1 MHTETEKKES
11 SALRDL
17 SKKAG
22 RFCGKVAKF
31 EDRER
36 AEEEDGVAVKVVGNL
51 VKGISAVSDIAVKL
65 AKSSF
70 VKKEETPAPA
80 EEAVEGEA
88 AAEAPEEE
96 TFAEEAVEGE
106 AAAEAPEEETFA
118 EEAVEGETAAEAP
131 EEETFAEEAVE
142 GEAAA
147 EAPEEEAVAEEAV
160 EGEAA
165 AEASKEEAVAE
176 EAAAEVP
183 EEEAAEEPE
192 PEKYSR
198 YELEKKT
205 KTQLMELAK
214 KLDVPD
220 AALWRPKDDLVDRIL
235 AKQGKNEEESD

>member
-1 MHTETEKKES
+1 MHTETEKTKS
-11 SALRDL
+11 SVLRDL

-51 VKGISAVSDIAVKL
+51 VKGISVVSDIAVKL

-70 VKKEETPAPA
+70 IEKEETPAPAEEAVEEEAAAEAPEEETVA

-96 TFAEEAVEGE
+96 TVAEEAVEE
-106 AAAEAPEEETFA
+106 
-118 EEAVEGETAAEAP
+118 
-131 EEETFAEEAVE
+131 
-142 GEAAA
+142 EAAA

-160 EGEAA
+160 E
-165 AEASKEEAVAE
+165 EEAVEEEAVEE
-176 EAAAEVP
+176 EAAAETP

>member
-51 VKGISAVSDIAVKL
+51 VKGIGAVSDIAVKL

-70 VKKEETPAPA
+70 VKKEEIPAPA
-80 EEAVEGEA
+80 EEAVE
-88 AAEAPEEE
+88 EE
-96 TFAEEAVEGE
+96 V
-106 AAAEAPEEETFA
+106 
-118 EEAVEGETAAEAP
+118 
-131 EEETFAEEAVE
+131 
-142 GEAAA
+142 AA
-147 EAPEEEAVAEEAV
+147 EAPEEEAVAGEAV
-160 EGEAA
+160 EGEVA

-176 EAAAEVP
+176 EAADVAP

-198 YELEKKT
+198 YELEKKH

-220 AALWRPKDDLVDRIL
+220 AVLWRPKDDLVDRIL
-235 AKQGKNEEESD
+235 AKQGKNEEEND

>member
-1 MHTETEKKES
+1 MHTETEKKEL

-17 SKKAG
+17 SRKAG

-65 AKSSF
+65 AKSPF
-70 VKKEETPAPA
+70 VKEEETPAPA
-80 EEAVEGEA
+80 EEAVEEEAAAEVHEEEIFAEEAVEEEA
-88 AAEAPEEE
+88 AAEAPEKE
-96 TFAEEAVEGE
+96 TFAEEAVE
-106 AAAEAPEEETFA
+106 
-118 EEAVEGETAAEAP
+118 
-131 EEETFAEEAVE
+131 
-142 GEAAA
+142 
-147 EAPEEEAVAEEAV
+147 
-160 EGEAA
+160 
-165 AEASKEEAVAE
+165 E
-176 EAAAEVP
+176 EAAAEVH

>member
-70 VKKEETPAPA
+70 VKKEETPVPA
-80 EEAVEGEA
+80 EEAVEEEA

-96 TFAEEAVEGE
+96 TVAEEAVEG
-106 AAAEAPEEETFA
+106 
-118 EEAVEGETAAEAP
+118 
-131 EEETFAEEAVE
+131 
-142 GEAAA
+142 
-147 EAPEEEAVAEEAV
+147 EAV

>member
-1 MHTETEKKES
+1 MHTETEKTKS

-17 SKKAG
+17 SRKAG

-65 AKSSF
+65 AKSQF
-70 VKKEETPAPA
+70 AKKEETPAPA
-80 EEAVEGEA
+80 EEEV
-88 AAEAPEEE
+88 
-96 TFAEEAVEGE
+96 
-106 AAAEAPEEETFA
+106 
-118 EEAVEGETAAEAP
+118 
-131 EEETFAEEAVE
+131 
-142 GEAAA
+142 AA
-147 EAPEEEAVAEEAV
+147 EAPEEEAIAEEAV
-160 EGEAA
+160 EEEAA
-165 AEASKEEAVAE
+165 AEA
-176 EAAAEVP
+176 P

-235 AKQGKNEEESD
+235 ANQGKNEEESD

>member
-80 EEAVEGEA
+80 EEAVEEEA

-96 TFAEEAVEGE
+96 TVAEEAV
-106 AAAEAPEEETFA
+106 
-118 EEAVEGETAAEAP
+118 
-131 EEETFAEEAVE
+131 
-142 GEAAA
+142 
-147 EAPEEEAVAEEAV
+147 EEEAVAEA
-160 EGEAA
+160 
-165 AEASKEEAVAE
+165 
-176 EAAAEVP
+176 P

>member
-142 GEAAA
+142 GEAI
-147 EAPEEEAVAEEAV
+147 
-160 EGEAA
+160 
-165 AEASKEEAVAE
+165 AEASKEEAFAEEAVEEEAVEEEAVEE

>member
-80 EEAVEGEA
+80 EEAVEEEV
-88 AAEAPEEE
+88 AAEAPEEK
-96 TFAEEAVEGE
+96 TV
-106 AAAEAPEEETFA
+106 A
-118 EEAVEGETAAEAP
+118 EEAVEGETAAEVP
-131 EEETFAEEAVE
+131 EEEVVE
-142 GEAAA
+142 GET
-147 EAPEEEAVAEEAV
+147 
-160 EGEAA
+160 
-165 AEASKEEAVAE
+165 
-176 EAAAEVP
+176 AAEVP
-183 EEEAAEEPE
+183 EEEAFAEEAAAVAPEEEVAEEPE

-235 AKQGKNEEESD
+235 AKQGKNKEEND